1 MSSSTEITF
10 SFSSLTSLEV
20 VTGSSAVADYM
31 GVAANQK
38 KTFSN
43 KEALDLMQNS
53 NIISALSRFDQAIV
67 NLLIDQQES
76 HEEQRKHYVEL
87 ARGIDRPED
96 VHAGVYLTIR
106 HCR

>member
-10 SFSSLTSLEV
+10 SFSYLTSLEV
-20 VTGSSAVADYM
+20 VTGSSAVSDYM

-53 NIISALSRFDQAIV
+53 NIIGALSRFDQAIV
-67 NLLIDQQES
+67 NLLIDKQVA
-76 HEEQRKHYVEL
+76 HEEERQYQAIQTGRP
-87 ARGIDRPED
+87 DRPED
-96 VHAGVYLTIR
+96 VYAGTYLTIR